1 MTPPLLPTVPLNI
14 VICSVRKGATACLR
28 PVQSWGTQFCR
39 QRCVPAPHRD
49 ACAAAL
55 PHRHAAQIC
64 SLAAMCN
71 TECAADAARPQHAP
85 LRGRWKEDPPARHF
99 DFFFEA
105 CNRDD
110 CVKLTASGLWICVSA
125 VSGFPGSFK
134 SRGARP
140 SFPLTDTMPPKKSIK
155 KAAPAKKEKRAP
167 GPYMVFCKEMR
178 PKIIK
183 ENPKLSFGEV
193 GKALGAA
200 WGKLSDAQKVKV
212 RPAPARDDARA
223 HAVGAP
229 PVSRAY

>member
-1 MTPPLLPTVPLNI
+1 MPALPLCLIATPRKSAPSPRCATRNALPTPR
-14 VICSVRKGATACLR
+14 VRSTHPSAADGRRILR
-28 PVQSWGTQFCR
+28 PDTLTFFLR
-39 QRCVPAPHRD
+39 PAI
-49 ACAAAL
+49 AT
-55 PHRHAAQIC
+55 I
-64 SLAAMCN
+64 
-71 TECAADAARPQHAP
+71 
-85 LRGRWKEDPPARHF
+85 
-99 DFFFEA
+99 
-105 CNRDD
+105 

-200 WGKLSDAQKVKV
+200 WGKLSDAQKAKV